1 MQQAPIHIQ
10 RKAKIGANVVILPGV
25 TVGNNAIVIAGSV
38 VIEDVASHTMVAGNP
53 ARKISEVF

>member
-1 MQQAPIHIQ
+1 M
-10 RKAKIGANVVILPGV
+10 VILPGV